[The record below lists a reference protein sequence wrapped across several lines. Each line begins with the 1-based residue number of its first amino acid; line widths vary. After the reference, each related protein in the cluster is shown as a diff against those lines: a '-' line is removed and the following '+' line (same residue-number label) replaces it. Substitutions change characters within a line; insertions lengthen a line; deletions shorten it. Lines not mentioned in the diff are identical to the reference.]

1 MSPPI
6 SHEESE
12 KALIASILIANS
24 VVDQAIDLNLQ
35 PEDFYSPK
43 HKVLFESILNLNKK
57 RVPIDLITLSDDLK
71 VRGEF
76 ESVGGGQFLEYFE
89 DLSNPK
95 NSSGY
100 IRTIQEKA
108 ILRKTVQ
115 ILNQLLRDAF
125 ETNQV
130 DEFIDSMQ
138 SQILEISSM
147 NKRSGEVGVKDAFD
161 RALLRLTQKEAQ
173 DPGLMTGFTEIDQL
187 TNGMR
192 PGNLIIVAGRPSMG
206 KTSFVQSILIHQYR
220 NKNLSTVF
228 FSLEMSEAEIM
239 DRTMSGM
246 ARINSTQ
253 LRLRSLEVKDF
264 SKLMEISHGEQ
275 IGESN
280 TFCDF
285 GGLTVQEMRSIC
297 KLHLLNLK
305 RLDLIVV
312 DYLQIMGIPKSA
324 QGLNRDRQIAEIS
337 MALKNMA
344 KEFKVPVIVLS
355 QLNRGVESRMDKR
368 PLLSDLRDSGSIEQD
383 ADLVAFLYRDEY
395 YHKNSTTPGVT
406 EFILAKNR
414 FGRLGN
420 VNLKWTGEYTLLENL
435 PRVGLQVVR

>member
-1 MSPPI
+1 M
-6 SHEESE
+6 
-12 KALIASILIANS
+12 
-24 VVDQAIDLNLQ
+24 
-35 PEDFYSPK
+35 
-43 HKVLFESILNLNKK
+43 
-57 RVPIDLITLSDDLK
+57 
-71 VRGEF
+71 
-76 ESVGGGQFLEYFE
+76 
-89 DLSNPK
+89 
-95 NSSGY
+95 
-100 IRTIQEKA
+100 
-108 ILRKTVQ
+108 
-115 ILNQLLRDAF
+115 
-125 ETNQV
+125 
-130 DEFIDSMQ
+130 
-138 SQILEISSM
+138 
-147 NKRSGEVGVKDAFD
+147 
-161 RALLRLTQKEAQ
+161 
-173 DPGLMTGFTEIDQL
+173 EIDQL

-220 NKNLSTVF
+220 IKNLSTVF

-246 ARINSTQ
+246 ARINSAQ

-275 IGESN
+275 IGELN
-280 TFCDF
+280 TFCDV
-285 GGLTVQEMRSIC
+285 GGLNVQEMRSIC
-297 KLHLLNLK
+297 KMHLLKLK
-305 RLDLIVV
+305 RIDLIVV
-312 DYLQIMGIPKSA
+312 DYLQIMGIHKSA

-355 QLNRGVESRMDKR
+355 QLNRGVESRVDKR

-395 YHKNSTTPGVT
+395 YHPNSTTPGVT

-414 FGRLGN
+414 FGRLGT
-420 VNLKWTGEYTLLENL
+420 VKLKWTGEYTLLENL